1 MLSAKAP
8 QVQKTETKDH
18 APKPRPQSL
27 GTSINQIGRTSISQ
41 TGRTSINQTGRTSI
55 SQTGR
60 TSINQTGR
68 TSTVDKQQIS
78 GKTSSSLKT
87 STHLVLNV
95 DKKSTRSTSVRKT
108 EKVCMSV
115 CLSVDLSI

>member
-27 GTSINQIGRTSISQ
+27 GTSINQI
-41 TGRTSINQTGRTSI
+41 GRTSI

-108 EKVCMSV
+108 EKVCLSV